1 MHHWGALLFSVI
13 FAALFGQAVLFKL
26 YRAYPVSV
34 VVPWALLIPVFA
46 AISSVIFYSESI
58 SLSLVTGGSVILV
71 GVWVQQIGIGRAR
84 RGTPLP

>member
-1 MHHWGALLFSVI
+1 
-13 FAALFGQAVLFKL
+13 VLFKL

-71 GVWVQQIGIGRAR
+71 GVWVQQIGIKRGR